1 MYLVITTKGWHVVTL
16 ILNTYSLSYHIIFSC
31 LSNDV
36 SQTYA

>member
-1 MYLVITTKGWHVVTL
+1 MYLVITTPGWHVATL
-16 ILNTYSLSYHIIFSC
+16 ILNTYGLTYHIIYTC